1 MAVRHADLI
10 LLALAL
16 PAFLIAGWPM
26 LGYTVIAAAWLVQTA
41 VQLAAERRSARA
53 LAEGDR
59 RSALGLLAGST
70 LGRVWLV
77 TISILLVGGLAER
90 QDGLAAALLSV
101 VLVTASLA
109 GRAISRLIEPEEEL
123 R

>member
-1 MAVRHADLI
+1 MVRHADLVI
-10 LLALAL
+10 LALAL

-26 LGYTVIAAAWLVQTA
+26 LGYAVIAAAWLAQAALQT
-41 VQLAAERRSARA
+41 AAERRSARA

-59 RSALGLLAGST
+59 RSALGLIAGST

-90 QDGLAAALLSV
+90 EDGLAAALLGV

-109 GRAISRLIEPEEEL
+109 GRAFARLMEPGEPSR
-123 R
+123 